1 MDQLEGIFKRICA
14 AIISVAV
21 TYGSYRTGEPSAW
34 LNKIPSNVPS
44 HMILLYSI
52 TALYSCR
59 DSKKLEYSDYVDP
72 FIGTANSE
80 TISSDLSKEFTSA
93 HVYPGAVVPWGMVA
107 ISPRNTIEKAELG
120 FGKDP
125 SGYFWGEQHSYGFGQ
140 IHLSGVGC
148 PDWGNILVMPTL
160 GRISLNPDETKS
172 NYSDESANPGYYK
185 VHLDDYEITAEV
197 SATTRTSIT
206 KYTFHKGSTEA
217 NILFDLYHNLTP
229 SKDGLIRIVS
239 DNEAEGWNENGGF
252 CDTQNSQRVFF
263 TAKFSKSANASGT
276 LNNEDIFVDVREQSG
291 AQIGGYFQFNMDKDE
306 ELYLKIGIS
315 FVSMENARLNLETE
329 QPDWDFGGVRK
340 NARAS
345 WEEQLSKIR
354 VEGGTEAQRKL
365 FYTALYRTLIHP
377 ST

>member
-1 MDQLEGIFKRICA
+1 M
-14 AIISVAV
+14 
-21 TYGSYRTGEPSAW
+21 
-34 LNKIPSNVPS
+34 
-44 HMILLYSI
+44 
-52 TALYSCR
+52 
-59 DSKKLEYSDYVDP
+59 
-72 FIGTANSE
+72 
-80 TISSDLSKEFTSA
+80 
-93 HVYPGAVVPWGMVA
+93 
-107 ISPRNTIEKAELG
+107 
-120 FGKDP
+120 
-125 SGYFWGEQHSYGFGQ
+125 
-140 IHLSGVGC
+140 
-148 PDWGNILVMPTL
+148 
-160 GRISLNPDETKS
+160 
-172 NYSDESANPGYYK
+172 
-185 VHLDDYEITAEV
+185 HLDDYEITAEV